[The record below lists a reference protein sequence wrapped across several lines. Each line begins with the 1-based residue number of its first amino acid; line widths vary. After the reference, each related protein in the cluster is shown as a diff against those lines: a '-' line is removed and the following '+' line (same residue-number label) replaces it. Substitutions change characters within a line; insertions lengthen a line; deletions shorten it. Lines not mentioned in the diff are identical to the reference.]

1 METPKIINNHSLF
14 SPFKMIGICK
24 FFIVHWKGNLQING
38 ETINVY

>member
-24 FFIVHWKGNLQING
+24 FFIVPIGKEIFK
-38 ETINVY
+38 